1 MILAKLAATASN
13 VFTPLEVN
21 PTAWWDASNSASIT
35 ESGGAVSQWDDLSGN
50 GYHLTQATAAYQPIT
65 NSSTLNGL
73 NVLEFVNKNMGN
85 SPASNW
91 TFLHNG
97 TTTLLMM
104 VAKENVASGGFAWYF
119 NTTTSSG
126 AIGYLM
132 AMDDGTPNR
141 AIFNFISNGSSP
153 APVDNTTGNNVV
165 VADTFSII
173 QVLADP
179 DNGTAANRSAVYID
193 SGSAI
198 KNNTNTSSPS
208 ASAPTNSLAI
218 GRPSNVAAGNI
229 NGAIAEI
236 IVVQGAD
243 ATEANRLTL
252 LTYLQ
257 AKWGL

>member
-1 MILAKLAATASN
+1 MILAKFAATASN

-35 ESGGAVSQWDDLSGN
+35 HVGGSVSQWDDLSGN
-50 GYHLTQATAAYQPIT
+50 GYHLTQGTGVYQPVT

-73 NVLEFVNKNMGN
+73 NVLEFVNANMGN
-85 SPASNW
+85 TPASNW

-104 VAKENVASGGFAWYF
+104 VAKENVSAGGFAWYF
-119 NTTTSSG
+119 NTATSTSTV
-126 AIGYLM
+126 GYIF
-132 AMDDGTPNR
+132 AMDDGTPNK
-141 AIFNFISNGSSP
+141 ALFNFVARGSSP
-153 APVDNTTGNNVV
+153 APVNNTTGNNVV
-165 VADTFSII
+165 VADTFSIM

-179 DNGTAANRSAVYID
+179 DNGTAADRSEIFVD
-193 SGSAI
+193 NGSAI
-198 KNNTNTSSPS
+198 KNNTSTSTPS
-208 ASAPTNSLAI
+208 ASNPTNGLAI
-218 GRPSNVAAGNI
+218 GRASNVSAGNI

-243 ATEANRLTL
+243 ATDANRQIL
-252 LTYLQ
+252 LDYLQ